1 MQVRSK
7 MNIAKRVDLK
17 KRKKRTDIDSF
28 KFVFSLDDYDNYHSP
43 LLQLRGPKTNADAR
57 AYGMSSSRNLQKKK
71 SVFDDPKEKLEI
83 INEKF
88 EKCIVHI

>member
-1 MQVRSK
+1 

-17 KRKKRTDIDSF
+17 KQKKRTDIESF

-43 LLQLRGPKTNADAR
+43 LLQLRGPKTKADAR
-57 AYGMSSSRNLQKKK
+57 AYGMSYMPNIPQKR
-71 SVFDDPKEKLEI
+71 SMFDDPKEKLEI

-88 EKCIVHI
+88 DECIE